1 MVRSN
6 NSLKVFPLHSE
17 ESCEEL
23 KLQVEESK
31 SLHQHRDLDNDR
43 VKLLLDPKNNKSNK
57 GSLRDKRDS
66 SSNYDASIFE
76 DVDDSR
82 SLLQCILIDLII

>member
-1 MVRSN
+1 M
-6 NSLKVFPLHSE
+6 
-17 ESCEEL
+17 

-57 GSLRDKRDS
+57 GSPRDKRDS

-76 DVDDSR
+76 DVDDDTSSDNMDDSDKDEARR
-82 SLLQCILIDLII
+82 SLGTATPMAQ